1 MRTDRIEWYA
11 NRNPFAPEIVELLD
25 LGVFLPLLTKDEEQR
40 QVIVIRVA
48 VHDPKKHDQNNVFK
62 TGNMILDYLIQ
73 KDETISVFGVRAI
86 FDMTGV
92 SLGHAK
98 QLPPRLIKRW
108 VQAIRS
114 VVRGVRFYCMISI
127 LEPSRVGKTIR
138 VDRGNSNLS
147 TPQRTSM

>member
-11 NRNPFAPEIVELLD
+11 DRNPFAPEIVELLD

-40 QVIVIRVA
+40 QVIVIRVS

-73 KDETISVFGVRAI
+73 QDERISVFGVRAI

-98 QLPPRLIKRW
+98 QLPPRLIKRL
-108 VQAIRS
+108 VIKQFS
-114 VVRGVRFYCMISI
+114 KGC
-127 LEPSRVGKTIR
+127 
-138 VDRGNSNLS
+138 
-147 TPQRTSM
+147 